1 MGLLKMNDKTK
12 GLRKAK
18 KIEKETIVSKKEL
31 QKEDKLF
38 KKLAGKL
45 KRLVKR

>member
-1 MGLLKMNDKTK
+1 MNDKTK

-18 KIEKETIVSKKEL
+18 TIEKKNIVSKKEL

-38 KKLAGKL
+38 KKLASKL
-45 KRLVKR
+45 KKLVRR